1 MFHSFAAQGSTESTL
16 IQEEIVFVLLLLIV
30 SGVAILVRKVRIPYT
45 VALVLA
51 GLALAIL
58 PTEGVITLPKDIADP
73 LTSALRGKF
82 TSELILALLVPPLIF
97 EAALRLNLKTLRREW
112 LPIFLLAVPGVLIST
127 AIVGNVVSLG
137 VGIPIGLAMAFG
149 ALISATDP
157 VAVIAFFRSV
167 GVDRRLST
175 LIEGESLL
183 NDGVA
188 VVLFSLA
195 LTTANAMSGGSSA
208 NPTLLQGVLE
218 FLRVAGGGI
227 LVGLATGILA
237 AQVIGRLNDPL
248 VETTLSMALAVGSF
262 VLAGTIDVS
271 GILAVLTAGL
281 VIGSLDLKQLSPTTR
296 ITLYNFWELLAFVA
310 NSVVFLIVGLQITLG
325 RLVEHA
331 GDVAIA
337 VLAILISRVIV
348 VYGTGALSSRVSQPI
363 PMKYRH
369 VMFWG
374 GLRGAVSL
382 ALALSLTGLFSEDLK
397 TMTFGVVLF
406 TLVVQGLTIEP
417 LIKRLGLSN
426 VTRSVAQQQQL
437 ARLLMLR
444 ASRREIDSLR
454 AEGLIA
460 QPTWKVIGDMAEES
474 MQAILHDHPEL
485 ERTILVETRQE
496 LLRAKRNALAEALNR
511 GVISDEA
518 YDLELV
524 ELDKRILVWEQFEEQ
539 IGGASEPAANPSAP
553 QPDRDYA

>member
-1 MFHSFAAQGSTESTL
+1 MDFSFAAQGSTESTL
-16 IQEEIVFVLLLLIV
+16 IQEEIVFVLLLLLV

-97 EAALRLNLKTLRREW
+97 EAALRLNLKTLRKEW

-167 GVDRRLST
+167 GVDKRLST

-188 VVLFSLA
+188 VVLFTLA
-195 LTTANAMSGGSSA
+195 LATTTALSGGSSA
-208 NPTLLQGVLE
+208 NPTVLQGVLE
-218 FLRVAGGGI
+218 FVRVAGGGI
-227 LVGLATGILA
+227 LVGLATGLLV

-325 RLVEHA
+325 RLVDHA

-337 VLAILISRVIV
+337 VIAILVSRAIV
-348 VYGTGALSSRVSQPI
+348 VYGTSALSSRVSQPI

-382 ALALSLTGLFSEDLK
+382 ALALSLTGPFSEDLK

-511 GVISDEA
+511 GVIGDEA
-518 YDLELV
+518 YELELV
-524 ELDKRILVWEQFEEQ
+524 ELDRRILVWEQFEEQ
-539 IGGASEPAANPSAP
+539 IGGASEPAANPPAP
-553 QPDRDYA
+553 QSDRDYA

>member
-1 MFHSFAAQGSTESTL
+1 MFFSFAAQGSTESTL
-16 IQEEIVFVLLLLIV
+16 IQEEIVFVLLLLLV

-58 PTEGVITLPKDIADP
+58 PTEGIITLPKDIADP

-97 EAALRLNLKTLRREW
+97 EAALRLNLKTLRKEW
-112 LPIFLLAVPGVLIST
+112 LPILLLAVPGVLIST

-167 GVDRRLST
+167 GVDKRLST

-188 VVLFSLA
+188 VVLFTLA
-195 LTTANAMSGGSSA
+195 LATTTALSGGSSA
-208 NPTLLQGVLE
+208 NPTVFQGVLE
-218 FLRVAGGGI
+218 FVRVAGGGI
-227 LVGLATGILA
+227 LVGLATGLLV

-281 VIGSLDLKQLSPTTR
+281 VIGSLDLKQLSSTTR

-325 RLVEHA
+325 RLVDHA

-337 VLAILISRVIV
+337 VIAILVSRAIV
-348 VYGTGALSSRVSQPI
+348 VYGTSALSSRVSQPI

-382 ALALSLTGLFSEDLK
+382 ALALSLTGPFSEDLK

-426 VTRSVAQQQQL
+426 VTRSLAQQQQL

-474 MQAILHDHPEL
+474 MQSILQDHPEL

-511 GVISDEA
+511 GVIGDEA
-518 YDLELV
+518 YDLELD
-524 ELDKRILVWEQFEEQ
+524 ELDRRILVWEQFEEQ
-539 IGGASEPAANPSAP
+539 IGGASEPAANASAP
-553 QPDRDYA
+553 PSDKDYA

>member
-1 MFHSFAAQGSTESTL
+1 M
-16 IQEEIVFVLLLLIV
+16 
-30 SGVAILVRKVRIPYT
+30 
-45 VALVLA
+45 
-51 GLALAIL
+51 
-58 PTEGVITLPKDIADP
+58 
-73 LTSALRGKF
+73 
-82 TSELILALLVPPLIF
+82 
-97 EAALRLNLKTLRREW
+97 
-112 LPIFLLAVPGVLIST
+112 PGVLIST

-167 GVDRRLST
+167 GVDKRLST

-188 VVLFSLA
+188 VVLFTLA
-195 LTTANAMSGGSSA
+195 LATTTALSGGSSA
-208 NPTLLQGVLE
+208 NPTVLQGVLE
-218 FLRVAGGGI
+218 FVRVAGGRI
-227 LVGLATGILA
+227 LVGLATGLLV

-325 RLVEHA
+325 RLVDHA

-337 VLAILISRVIV
+337 VLAILVSRAIV
-348 VYGTGALSSRVSQPI
+348 VYGMSALSSRVSQPI

-382 ALALSLTGLFSEDLK
+382 ALALSLTGPFSEDLK

-511 GVISDEA
+511 GVIGDEA
-518 YDLELV
+518 YDLELD
-524 ELDKRILVWEQFEEQ
+524 ELDRRILVWEQFEEQ

-553 QPDRDYA
+553 PSDRDYA